1 MGLFPDRVR
10 LVGVDDVFWLAA
22 QVAKAYLVAMRRPVL
37 AAWMSFLA
45 ALVTIFAGCAPS
57 LTPTVKGMRQAWSP
71 LKVAVYVPV
80 SVRSGDNGSE
90 ILGDAPLVVREAIEK
105 ELKLRGCSVVV
116 DSSLDQLVASTAASS
131 DLTFGTAAETA
142 AKVGADIALVG
153 RLYDYRRGWLFGK
166 SSLVDLRV
174 DVVAVDGAG
183 LGGVR
188 YRETA
193 AQEDPAEL
201 ARDVSAK
208 IARSIDSSWGGCGK
222 SMMDST
228 GM

>member
-1 MGLFPDRVR
+1 
-10 LVGVDDVFWLAA
+10 
-22 QVAKAYLVAMRRPVL
+22 
-37 AAWMSFLA
+37 
-45 ALVTIFAGCAPS
+45 
-57 LTPTVKGMRQAWSP
+57 SP
-71 LKVAVYVPV
+71 LKVAEYVPV

-116 DSSLDQLVASTAASS
+116 DSSLDNLVATTAATS
-131 DLTFGTAAETA
+131 DLTFGAAAEMA

-188 YRETA
+188 YSETA

-208 IARSIDSSWGGCGK
+208 IARSIDSAWGGCGK
-222 SMMDST
+222 SSMDST
-228 GM
+228 EI